1 MDQARRP
8 GTRPS
13 IRQDAPGIRMTEPV
27 AASLSAKQIAR
38 RSGSSFLVSFA
49 FLAPPRRRA
58 LTTIYAFFR
67 AIDDAVDEI
76 EDPAA
81 ARVQL
86 DFWRQELERV
96 YTGTPTTGLGH
107 SLAAAVRD
115 YGVRREHL
123 QEVLCGVE
131 IDLGSP
137 SFDDLEAMEGYCGK
151 VASAVGLACLSVMG
165 VSGPSAERYADRL
178 GKALQVTNI
187 LRDLR
192 SDAEVG
198 RVYVPR
204 NWLREESVDP
214 QWLCGTGPPQAY
226 ADGGPVHR
234 IVQRLAEVA
243 ETRFAE
249 AVEALPRDALRPLLS
264 ARIMAGI
271 YGALLR
277 KVLRRRG
284 DLRSADRLRVGNLHR
299 ILIALRAWLG
309 AGK

>member
-1 MDQARRP
+1 M
-8 GTRPS
+8 
-13 IRQDAPGIRMTEPV
+13 IEPV
-27 AASLSAKQIAR
+27 AAPLSPKQIAR

-58 LTTIYAFFR
+58 LTAVYAFFR
-67 AIDDAVDEI
+67 VIDDAVDEI
-76 EDPAA
+76 EDPVA
-81 ARVQL
+81 AREQL
-86 DFWRQELERV
+86 DVWKQELERV
-96 YTGTPTTGLGH
+96 YTGTPTTELGR
-107 SLAAAVRD
+107 SLAAAVQD

-123 QEVLCGVE
+123 QEVLSGVE

-204 NWLREESVDP
+204 DWLHEESVDP
-214 QWLCGTGPPQAY
+214 QWLCGTGPAEAY

-249 AVEALPRDALRPLLS
+249 ATEALPRDAARPLLP

-271 YGALLR
+271 YRDLLR
-277 KVLRRRG
+277 KVRRRRG
-284 DLRSADRLRVGNLHR
+284 DLRSGGRLRVGNLR
-299 ILIALRAWLG
+299 RVLIALGAWLG